1 MPKQSGVYQDGKG
14 GWYFKATLGTD
25 PLTGKR
31 VQITRRGFASAFEAQ
46 KARRLE
52 MERGV
57 DGKQKLSLGP
67 LSLNDLLDMYFE
79 GLAADGKLSVKTQY
93 DYKSYADLYVRPL
106 LGKTQVRKL
115 TPEVILKWQRNLTA
129 HGKLTDG
136 SGLAANT
143 VRLARAPM
151 AGALKLAVSSGV
163 LTASPMSAVPRP
175 VKTQKIP
182 AHWSPEQARAFLADQ
197 KDDRLYP
204 LWAFLLGCGMR
215 IGELVWLRW
224 PNINLVARRVHL
236 VEFATR
242 LGWDLVESS
251 GKSSAAVRPIDLDDY
266 LIAVL
271 RQQKGLQKYE
281 ASQPGYLKSDFVFT
295 MERGGSW
302 HPATLSRILARR
314 SEQAELPRLTAHG
327 LRHTSATLML
337 DSGVPAKVAAERL
350 GHADPTLFTN
360 LYSHVTQTMQRE
372 AAGKIGQ
379 SLFGA
384 VAPAGVRRSYIARPR
399 KAS

>member
-1 MPKQSGVYQDGKG
+1 MPKQAGVYQDSKG

-57 DGKQKLSLGP
+57 GGKQKLSLGP

-93 DYKSYADLYVRPL
+93 DYKSYADLYARPP

-136 SGLAANT
+136 TGLAANT

-163 LTASPMSAVPRP
+163 LPTSPMSAVPRP
-175 VKTQKIP
+175 VKTQKVP
-182 AHWSPEQARAFLADQ
+182 AHWSPE
-197 KDDRLYP
+197 
-204 LWAFLLGCGMR
+204 
-215 IGELVWLRW
+215 
-224 PNINLVARRVHL
+224 
-236 VEFATR
+236 
-242 LGWDLVESS
+242 
-251 GKSSAAVRPIDLDDY
+251 SSAAVRPIDLDDY

-271 RQQKGLQKYE
+271 GQQKGLQKYE

-314 SEQAELPRLTAHG
+314 SQQAELPRLTAHG

-360 LYSHVTQTMQRE
+360 LYSHVTQSMQRE

-379 SLFGA
+379 SLFGTA
-384 VAPAGVRRSYIARPR
+384 SPAGVRRSYVARPR